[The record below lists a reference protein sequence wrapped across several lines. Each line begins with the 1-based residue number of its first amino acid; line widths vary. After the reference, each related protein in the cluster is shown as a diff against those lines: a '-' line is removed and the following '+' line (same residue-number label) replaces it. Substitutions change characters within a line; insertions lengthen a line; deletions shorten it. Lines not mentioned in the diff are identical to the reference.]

1 MKNFKI
7 TFGFVLIALLTLT
20 SCEHS
25 VQMKTDVHEDGSLDK
40 TIMLTS
46 KEKQLEKNNGLGI
59 GSKSEWRVLIDSVS
73 ENGTNKDST
82 KQENKYHYIFKKSFS
97 SAERSNSE
105 LATPSDS
112 LFRITSKF
120 EKQFRWFYTYYSY
133 SDTYHAIN
141 RFTLSV
147 DDYLTAADFQFIQN
161 LPAEGKPISK
171 ADSLF
176 LNKLNERIFDDYG
189 GRAYFEDYFQ
199 VLVDLA
205 SPSQKQNLLTQREA
219 IFQSLNK
226 KKDVKDDFLLTL
238 ADSLGIHVDEKSV
251 DYKKRKKEVENKF
264 EFISWATEGKYEH
277 IIAMPGKL
285 VSHNADSVSGS
296 EFYWSPPYLKFAFRD
311 YTMYAK
317 TRKPNLWAWSISIA
331 ILVGAAWGL
340 RATAT
345 RSHLKNTTSS
355 RT

>member
-7 TFGFVLIALLTLT
+7 AFGFVLIALLALT

-40 TIMLTS
+40 TITLIS
-46 KEKQLEKNNGLGI
+46 KDKQLEENNCLGI
-59 GSKSEWRVLIDSVS
+59 GSKNEWNVLIDSVS
-73 ENGTNKDST
+73 KNSTAKDST
-82 KQENKYHYIFKKSFS
+82 KEKRYQYTFKKSFS
-97 SAERSNSE
+97 SAEKSNSE

-112 LFRITSKF
+112 LFRITSRF
-120 EKQFRWFYTYYSY
+120 ERQFRWFYTYYSY

-147 DDYLTAADFQFIQN
+147 DDYLTPADFQFIQN

-189 GRAYFEDYFQ
+189 GRAYFDDYFQ

-205 SPSQKQNLLTQREA
+205 NPSQKQNLLTQREA

-226 KKDVKDDFLLTL
+226 KKDIVDDFLPTL
-238 ADSLGIHVDEKSV
+238 ADSLGIYIDKKSE
-251 DYKKRKKEVENKF
+251 DYKKRKKDVENKF
-264 EFISWATEGKYEH
+264 EFISWATEGKYKH
-277 IIAMPGKL
+277 IVAMPGKL

-296 EFYWSPPYLKFAFRD
+296 EFYWAPPYLKFAFRD

-317 TRKPNLWAWSISIA
+317 TRKPNLWAWAISIV
-331 ILVGAAWGL
+331 ILIGAAWGL
-340 RATAT
+340 WAKR
-345 RSHLKNTTSS
+345 L
-355 RT
+355 